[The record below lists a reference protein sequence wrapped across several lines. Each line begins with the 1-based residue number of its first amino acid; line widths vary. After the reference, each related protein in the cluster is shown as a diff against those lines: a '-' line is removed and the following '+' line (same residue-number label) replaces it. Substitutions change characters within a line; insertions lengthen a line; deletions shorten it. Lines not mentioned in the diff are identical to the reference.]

1 MKNNIND
8 LLKAALTPMDVPGNK
23 LNEQLLGQIKER
35 KSMTGKKSYNRK
47 RIPMA
52 VLVAACV
59 LILGSITAVA
69 AYRYLNPAQV
79 AAELKDESL
88 EKAFQSEG
96 ALLVNETQESGGY
109 RITLLGSVA
118 GKNISEYLEQDG
130 AGELKADRI
139 YSVVAIEHVDGT
151 PMPET
156 SSEEYGKE
164 AFYVSHYIQ
173 GLDPEKYSLMSM
185 GGGYSEFV
193 KDGVAYRVLEMDNIE
208 MFADRRIYV
217 GVSSGIFY
225 DQNAYIYDESTGEIC
240 RNENYNGVNALFIL
254 PLDANKADPDAA
266 AAYLENFENPQDEQ
280 EELLERT
287 PEDVSADEFMEK
299 LTSENLKEYAR
310 PIESTTQTCV
320 PDKDGAFDY
329 SYKVDGVEG
338 EGTAWTDVLFPDGE
352 TGVCRI
358 DGCDYCGN
366 GLKGL
371 YIHIFTL
378 NEDGTVTYT
387 VYSPIVE

>member
-8 LLKAALTPMDVPGNK
+8 LLKAALTPMDVPRNE

-35 KSMTGKKSYNRK
+35 KSMTGKNYYNKK

-59 LILGSITAVA
+59 LILGSITVVA
-69 AYRYLNPAQV
+69 AYRYLNPAEV

-130 AGELKADRI
+130 AGNLKADRI
-139 YSVVAIEHVDGT
+139 YTVVAIEHVDGT

-156 SSEEYGKE
+156 GSEEYGKE

-173 GLDPEKYSLMSM
+173 GLDPDKYSLMSM

-208 MFADRRIYV
+208 MFADRGIYV
-217 GVSSGIFY
+217 GVSSGIFH
-225 DQNAYIYDESTGEIC
+225 DSDAYIYDESTGEIR

-266 AAYLENFENPQDEQ
+266 AAYLEKLQNPQDEQ
-280 EELLERT
+280 EEPLERT
-287 PEDVSADEFMEK
+287 PEDASVDEFMDK
-299 LTSENLKEYAR
+299 LTSENLKEYAQ

-320 PDKDGAFDY
+320 PDKDGAFSY

-338 EGTAWTDVLFPDGE
+338 EGTAWTKELFPDGI

-358 DGCDYCGN
+358 GGYDYSED
-366 GLKGL
+366 GLKSL
-371 YIHIFTL
+371 HIYIYTL
-378 NEDGTVTYT
+378 NEDGTVTFT
-387 VYSPIVE
+387 IYSPIVE